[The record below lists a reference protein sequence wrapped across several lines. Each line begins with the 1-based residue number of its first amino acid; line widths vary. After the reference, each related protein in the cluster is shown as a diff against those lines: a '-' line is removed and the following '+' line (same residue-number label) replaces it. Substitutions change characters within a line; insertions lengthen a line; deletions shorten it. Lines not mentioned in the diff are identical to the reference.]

1 MAKTYLTKLVRL
13 LPHRE
18 MIMIQN
24 RIRMQSYNFSVM
36 HFQLDCL
43 IPKMTPFPTY
53 NNIWIL
59 PCSFQSLSNLF
70 SFLIFHGNL
79 LNVVTIWPHLSL
91 QSFSF
96 ALLLTLLTHNKTQDG
111 CWYSGRGQNK
121 NYYPFTGLWYIND
134 GFLAYLVC
142 DISSGRCREHDWR
155 GGNPWYW
162 SWSRTWHRWPGHQWP
177 MYGHQATTAPLVTVP
192 LHSTRH
198 HHSHHCQD
206 IHHIIKILNDLVS
219 AV

>member
-1 MAKTYLTKLVRL
+1 MMAKTYLTKLVRL
-13 LPHRE
+13 LPHRK

-79 LNVVTIWPHLSL
+79 LNVVTIWPHLSYDL
-91 QSFSF
+91 S
-96 ALLLTLLTHNKTQDG
+96 LLHILHFLHITRLKMDVDIMEEDKIRIITHLLD
-111 CWYSGRGQNK
+111 
-121 NYYPFTGLWYIND
+121 
-134 GFLAYLVC
+134 
-142 DISSGRCREHDWR
+142 
-155 GGNPWYW
+155 
-162 SWSRTWHRWPGHQWP
+162 
-177 MYGHQATTAPLVTVP
+177 YG
-192 LHSTRH
+192 
-198 HHSHHCQD
+198 
-206 IHHIIKILNDLVS
+206 I
-219 AV
+219 

>member
-1 MAKTYLTKLVRL
+1 MMSAEILMMISKLFKLHYVNCAGLGNCSTSMMAKTYLTKLVRL

-111 CWYSGRGQNK
+111 C
-121 NYYPFTGLWYIND
+121 
-134 GFLAYLVC
+134 
-142 DISSGRCREHDWR
+142 
-155 GGNPWYW
+155 
-162 SWSRTWHRWPGHQWP
+162 
-177 MYGHQATTAPLVTVP
+177 
-192 LHSTRH
+192 
-198 HHSHHCQD
+198 
-206 IHHIIKILNDLVS
+206 
-219 AV
+219 